1 MWQRSKKVLG
11 SKSLS
16 FVQRRALAQVVV
28 QGHLIALTWT
38 HTHTEFCLLCIT
50 ASTFQ
55 LKTNNTNIQTTT
67 KTADPFLAADHVFPP
82 EKMSEANSW
91 RSSRSQAQAL
101 NQDPRCVV

>member
-38 HTHTEFCLLCIT
+38 HTHRVL
-50 ASTFQ
+50 S
-55 LKTNNTNIQTTT
+55 
-67 KTADPFLAADHVFPP
+67 
-82 EKMSEANSW
+82 
-91 RSSRSQAQAL
+91 AL
-101 NQDPRCVV
+101 HNRINFSVKNK